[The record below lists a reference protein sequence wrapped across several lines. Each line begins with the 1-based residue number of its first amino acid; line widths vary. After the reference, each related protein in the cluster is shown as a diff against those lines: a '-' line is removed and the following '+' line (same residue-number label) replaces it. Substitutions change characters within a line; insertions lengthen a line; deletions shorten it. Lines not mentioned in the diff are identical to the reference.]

1 VVNHSLSTYKN
12 NLAAWL
18 LLGVCLTVQTPR
30 LWGQHRASS
39 KPNVIVILTDDMG
52 YSDIGCYGSEIRTPN
67 IDRLATNGLR
77 FTQFYNTARC
87 SPSRASLLTGLYPH
101 QAAMG
106 HLSTENFAQPGYADD
121 LSKQAVTLAE
131 VFKEAGYSTYMT
143 GKWHVSK
150 NMKTS
155 GDMSN
160 WPIQRGFQR
169 YFGTLNGSGSFY
181 DPGTLISNN
190 TFIAPPKS
198 FYYTDAISD
207 TSVKFINEHPSGKPF
222 FFYIAYTAAHWP
234 IQAPAAAV
242 QKYNGL
248 YDVGWD
254 TVRQH
259 RFEKLKKLGIISSQ
273 AQLTARGVSINE
285 WEKEPLK
292 AWQARRMEV
301 YAAMI
306 DVMDQG
312 IGRILSALEARGELE
327 NTLIFYLH
335 DNGGCAETLN
345 SHQPEIPPTEEQQQ
359 GKPYAADSI
368 FSGKQPIYTRSG
380 RFIRSGKGVMP
391 GPDSSWVAYGEEWAN
406 VSNTPFRLYKHW
418 VHEGGIATPL
428 IVHWPAGISAKGE
441 LRKQPGHLIDIMA
454 TCLSAARISYPE
466 VYNGQTI
473 QPYAGTSLLPAFS
486 NLALPREVIFWEH
499 EGNRAIRI
507 GDWKLVARTAKNKV
521 FTEADQDQWELYDL
535 KQDPSETMNLA
546 TQYPEKVKEMT
557 SKWEAEAIRTKAK
570 PWPWSAPRNE
580 QKTNPSL

>member
-1 VVNHSLSTYKN
+1 MVNHLLSIYKKN
-12 NLAAWL
+12 PAAYL

-67 IDRLATNGLR
+67 IDRLASNGLR

-150 NMKTS
+150 NMKAS

-254 TVRQH
+254 TVRQR
-259 RFEKLKKLGIISSQ
+259 RFDKLKKLGIISSQ

-292 AWQARRMEV
+292 AWQVRRMEV

-359 GKPYAADSI
+359 GKLYAADSI
-368 FSGKQPIYTRSG
+368 FSGKQPVYTRSG

-454 TCLSAARISYPE
+454 TCLSAARIGYPE

-507 GDWKLVARTAKNKV
+507 GDWKLVARTMKNKV